1 MKTELLSPAKDKQT
15 AIEAINCGADAV
27 YMGATCFGARRNA
40 PNSLEDIQDVVN
52 YAHKFWAKVFV
63 TVNTILNDKE
73 LDEAVELVKKLDYI
87 GVDAVIVQ
95 DMGLLNKLME
105 LQNAPQQNGRNSLNL
120 AIHMSTQCDNRDV
133 EKVSFFNKLGVSR
146 VVLAREL
153 SLDKIREIHNANPNL
168 ELEAFVH
175 GALCVSYS
183 GQCYLSQFIG
193 GRSANRGECAQPCRK
208 KYTVKT
214 TEGKILAKDI
224 HALCLKDFNASKHL
238 KEMVDAGVFSFKI
251 EGRLKETSY
260 VKNVTAYY
268 RQELDKCSEKISS
281 GKCVY
286 PFNPNPEK
294 SFNRGFT
301 DYFLEKRKDCFN
313 FVSPKS
319 KGEYLGEVV
328 EVKKDCFVI
337 KTDKEVHAQDGL
349 VVKSDGCLVNKVIL
363 KGKAP
368 TLTLPRGEGVL
379 LVIYPNKKI
388 KLKVGDKV
396 YRNLDVE
403 FEKLLSKPVK
413 RQIGVRVEVN
423 PSSEEGARERVL
435 LTLTDENN
443 ISITLPLE
451 GELAKNPEKM
461 KETFVKQ
468 FSKTGESDF
477 YIFDIKIT
485 TELPFMPVSAIN
497 QLRRQAFEQ
506 LMTERLKQYKREI
519 QKPLSYV
526 PYYKKQ
532 VDYRGNVFNNEAKE
546 FYSNCGCNVLEPAME
561 EKLPE
566 HPIELMRTKHCIK
579 YALNMCKSPQKLVLE
594 DEFGKTYPLIFD
606 CKNCE
611 MVVMN
616 K

>member
-27 YMGATCFGARRNA
+27 YMGASCFGARRNA
-40 PNSLEDIQDVVN
+40 PNSLDDIQEVVN
-52 YAHKFWAKVFV
+52 YAHKFWAKVFI
-63 TVNTILNDKE
+63 TVNTILNNKE
-73 LDEAVELVKKLDYI
+73 LDKAVKLVQKLDDI

-105 LQNAPQQNGRNSLNL
+105 LQNASQHNGKNSLNL

-133 EKVSFFNKLGVSR
+133 EKVSFFNELGVSR

-153 SLDKIREIHNANPNL
+153 SLEKIREIHNANPNL

-214 TEGKILAKDI
+214 IEGKIIAKDV

-238 KEMVDAGVFSFKI
+238 KEMADAGVFSFKI

-268 RQELDKCSEKISS
+268 RQELDKCSTKISS

-337 KTDKEVHAQDGL
+337 KTDKEVHVQDGL
-349 VVKSDGCLVNKVIL
+349 VVGCDGCLVNKVIL
-363 KGKAP
+363 KAP
-368 TLTLPRGEGVL
+368 TPTLPRGEGVL

-403 FEKLLSKPVK
+403 FEKLLSKQVK
-413 RQIGVRVEVN
+413 RQIGVRVEVI
-423 PSSEEGARERVL
+423 PSPGERARERVL

-451 GELAKNPEKM
+451 GELTKNPDKM

-477 YIFDIKIT
+477 YIEDIKIA

-519 QKPLSYV
+519 QKQLNYL
-526 PYYKKQ
+526 PYYKKEL
-532 VDYRGNVFNNEAKE
+532 DYRANVYNDEAKM
-546 FYSNCGCNVLEPAME
+546 FYSKCGCNVIEPAME

-566 HPIELMRTKHCIK
+566 RSIELMRTKHCIK
-579 YALNMCKSPQKLVLE
+579 YALKMCKSPQKLVLE
-594 DEFGKTYPLIFD
+594 DEFGKIYPLNFD

-611 MVVMN
+611 MVIKN